1 MSNTLMWLECINDIK
16 GQGNSP
22 DIRNHYPHVNVEAII
37 TPSTILNKGIIITI
51 LPTIPSVAIPDGNTT
66 HDSSR

>member
-1 MSNTLMWLECINDIK
+1 MSNTLMWLEFVGDVRGRGTVLISVTI
-16 GQGNSP
+16 P
-22 DIRNHYPHVNVEAII
+22 PHVNDNAII